1 MSPAFRVWLYS
12 FMLFSVSLFTTASAA
27 TVDLTDDAG
36 QTLKVKTPVARVVT
50 LAPFLTELVFAAGGG
65 DRLVG
70 VSEHSDYPP
79 GANKLRRVAGAAT
92 IDYET
97 ILALQPDLV
106 LLWRSGNGPLVHKR
120 LSQFGLTVYS
130 VEPRAPRDIV
140 HTLHTL
146 GRLFGTVEQT
156 AAVVARFENTL
167 HQLSERY
174 SQLNEVRVFY
184 QIAER
189 PLMTLNGAHIVSA
202 AIRLCGGRNVFAE
215 IQTLAPTV
223 SRETVVSQ
231 QPQVILLNSTI
242 PQADRVRQAW
252 LDVGATRAARD
263 GHVYQVDASIFTRP
277 TPRFAQG
284 VAQLCELID
293 RGRN

>member
-1 MSPAFRVWLYS
+1 
-12 FMLFSVSLFTTASAA
+12 
-27 TVDLTDDAG
+27 
-36 QTLKVKTPVARVVT
+36 VARVVT

-79 GANKLRRVAGAAT
+79 AATRLQRVAGAAS
-92 IDYET
+92 IDFET

-106 LLWRSGNGPLVHKR
+106 LLWRSGNGPMVHKR

-130 VEPRAPRDIV
+130 VEPREPRDIV
-140 HTLHTL
+140 RTLRTL
-146 GRLFGTVEQT
+146 GQLFGTVEQT
-156 AAVVARFENTL
+156 AAVVERFENTL
-167 HQLSERY
+167 QQLRDRY
-174 SQLNEVRVFY
+174 SQLREVSVFY

-202 AIRLCGGRNVFAE
+202 AIRLCGGRNVFAS

-223 SRETVVSQ
+223 SRESVVSH

-242 PQADRVRQAW
+242 PQAERIRKAW
-252 LDVGATRAARD
+252 LDVGATLAARG
-263 GHVYQVDASIFTRP
+263 GHVYQVDASLLTRP

-293 RGRN
+293 RARN

>member
-1 MSPAFRVWLYS
+1 MSSAFRLQLYS
-12 FMLFSVSLFTTASAA
+12 FLLFAMPLFTTASSG
-27 TVDLTDDAG
+27 TLDLTDDAG
-36 QTLKVKTPVARVVT
+36 QTLQIKTPVARVVT

-65 DRLVG
+65 ERLLG

-79 GANKLRRVAGAAT
+79 AASKLPRVAGAAS
-92 IDYET
+92 IDFET
-97 ILALQPDLV
+97 ILALQPDLI
-106 LLWRSGNGPLVHKR
+106 LLWRSGNGPMVRKR
-120 LSQFGLTVYS
+120 LGQFGLTVYS
-130 VEPRAPRDIV
+130 VEPRTPRDIV
-140 HTLHTL
+140 RTLRTL
-146 GRLFGTVEQT
+146 GELFGTVEQT
-156 AAVVARFENTL
+156 AAVVKRFENSL
-167 HQLSERY
+167 QQLRERY
-174 SQLNEVRVFY
+174 SQLTEVSVFY

-223 SRETVVSQ
+223 SRETVVSR

-242 PQADRVRQAW
+242 PQAERIRQAW

-263 GHVYQVDASIFTRP
+263 GHVYQVDASILTRP

-284 VAQLCELID
+284 VTQLCELID
-293 RGRN
+293 RARN